1 MSTRFAADLLNPRST
16 APVQHK
22 IAALGTSSG
31 VKGASFISTVFPS
44 GAPHSVKPKIYT
56 SYSDV
61 YIDPEVDVVYIG
73 TPHSYHKEQCLAA
86 IAAGKHVLC
95 EKPFAIN
102 AAEAE
107 EVIAAAKVK
116 GVYIMEGT
124 SNCPELSPF
133 NVSKAKKQK
142 LYGRASSPWSWI

>member
-1 MSTRFAADLLNPRST
+1 
-16 APVQHK
+16 
-22 IAALGTSSG
+22 

-44 GAPHSVKPKIYT
+44 SAPDSVKPKIYT
-56 SYSDV
+56 SYNDV
-61 YIDPEVDVVYIG
+61 YIDPEVDIVYIG

-95 EKPFAIN
+95 EKPFTIN

-107 EVIAAAKVK
+107 EVIAAAKIK

-124 SNCPELSPF
+124 SNFPTLSPF
-133 NVSKAKKQK
+133 NVSDAKKEK